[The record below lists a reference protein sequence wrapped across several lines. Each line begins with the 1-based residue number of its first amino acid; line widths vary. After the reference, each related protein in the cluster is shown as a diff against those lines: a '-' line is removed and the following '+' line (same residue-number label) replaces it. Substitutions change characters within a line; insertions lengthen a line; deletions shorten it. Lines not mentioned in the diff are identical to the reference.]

1 MRNKTYKR
9 KQPPTVT
16 IIEIVEDGIDKDDD
30 VIVGYVSYL
39 NEYGSKGVMPYKL
52 FMEMYQES
60 DCDD

>member
-1 MRNKTYKR
+1 MSKTYKR

-16 IIEIVEDGIDKDDD
+16 IVEIVEDSIDKDDD

-52 FMEMYQES
+52 FMEIYEES
-60 DCDD
+60 Y